1 MFKNC
6 APFTNSINKINN
18 TQVDNA
24 KDLDFVMPVCNL
36 IQYSD
41 NYPKTS
47 DSLWQYY
54 RDEPAV
60 AIANSESF
68 KSKVKI
74 RGKTAA
80 GNTKDGKMEVPLK
93 HLSNP

>member
-24 KDLDFVMPVCNL
+24 KDLVCNL

-47 DSLWQYY
+47 GSLWQYY